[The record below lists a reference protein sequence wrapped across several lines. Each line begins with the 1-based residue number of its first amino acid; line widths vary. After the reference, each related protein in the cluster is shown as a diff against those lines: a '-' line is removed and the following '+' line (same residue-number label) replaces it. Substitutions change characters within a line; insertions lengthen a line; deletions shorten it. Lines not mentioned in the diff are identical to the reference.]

1 VTSSGNAAVLFDID
15 GTLVDSTYHHA
26 IAWQRAF
33 DRNDLPIPLWRIHRT
48 IGMGGDKLV
57 AEVAGDDVEK
67 RLGDTLRDAWK
78 DEYLQIK
85 AEVDP
90 LPGAAELVRKLVGDG
105 YQVALA
111 SSGDPEFADEALD
124 DLDIRE
130 EVAVLKTSADV
141 DGSKPDPDL
150 VEVTLEALGT
160 TRAVMVGDTPYDVE
174 SAGRA
179 RLKCI
184 GLRSGGYSE
193 AELVDA
199 GAVLVVDGPEDLV
212 DLDWDQYLP

>member
-1 VTSSGNAAVLFDID
+1 L
-15 GTLVDSTYHHA
+15 
-26 IAWQRAF
+26 
-33 DRNDLPIPLWRIHRT
+33 
-48 IGMGGDKLV
+48 
-57 AEVAGDDVEK
+57 E
-67 RLGDTLRDAWK
+67 
-78 DEYLQIK
+78 
-85 AEVDP
+85 
-90 LPGAAELVRKLVGDG
+90 
-105 YQVALA
+105 
-111 SSGDPEFADEALD
+111 
-124 DLDIRE
+124 
-130 EVAVLKTSADV
+130 
-141 DGSKPDPDL
+141 PDPDL

-212 DLDWDQYLP
+212 NLDWDQYLP